1 MLLKMTMSGDGA
13 GHGGQTGRRAGAD
26 RRTGAAPVGATD
38 AAPAARPAG
47 WQAADGSTSRESA
60 SGSAASAHVGGAP
73 LRPGA
78 VAGSTVTGD
87 GESAQTAAVTADD
100 ERLARARAGDDSAF
114 AEMLRRH
121 QAMVFSLALRIV
133 GNRALAEE
141 LAQEV
146 FLQLHRSLPTLESG
160 AHVAHWLR
168 RVVSNRAIDLARQ
181 MARRPQASLS
191 DLPEF
196 SAGVGLAP
204 GHGGSTD
211 RRRGGS
217 AAASLNL
224 SAGGGA
230 HAGSGTG
237 GGSGSSSGSGGG
249 DPADPFITRRLRD
262 LVASLPAAPRAVVTL
277 RFQEDLDLSEIA
289 ATLNMPLNTVKS
301 HLRRSLALLRGRAQ
315 ALLEPMNHVSRT

>member
-13 GHGGQTGRRAGAD
+13 SHGGQPGRGTDAD
-26 RRTGAAPVGATD
+26 HRPGAAAVGATD
-38 AAPAARPAG
+38 AAPAVRPAG
-47 WQAADGSTSRESA
+47 WRAADGSASRESA
-60 SGSAASAHVGGAP
+60 P
-73 LRPGA
+73 
-78 VAGSTVTGD
+78 GD

-237 GGSGSSSGSGGG
+237 GGSGSSNGSGG

>member
-13 GHGGQTGRRAGAD
+13 GHRGQPGQAGRELDSGP
-26 RRTGAAPVGATD
+26 T
-38 AAPAARPAG
+38 AAPAAAPAVTAVVPV
-47 WQAADGSTSRESA
+47 AAVVPDA
-60 SGSAASAHVGGAP
+60 
-73 LRPGA
+73 A
-78 VAGSTVTGD
+78 VA
-87 GESAQTAAVTADD
+87 ADD
-100 ERLARARAGDDSAF
+100 ERLRRARAGDESAF
-114 AEMLRRH
+114 ADILRRH

-168 RVVSNRAIDLARQ
+168 RVVSHRAIDLARQ

-191 DLPEF
+191 DLPELSSGLGLGAGQ
-196 SAGVGLAP
+196 SASA
-204 GHGGSTD
+204 D

-217 AAASLNL
+217 GAASLGL
-224 SAGGGA
+224 SANAGA
-230 HAGSGTG
+230 GAGSSAGTHDSRI
-237 GGSGSSSGSGGG
+237 SGQSGE
-249 DPADPFITRRLRD
+249 PADPFITRRLRD

-277 RFQEDLDLSEIA
+277 RFQDDLDLSEIA
-289 ATLNMPLNTVKS
+289 AVLDMPLNTVKS